1 MGKKMIFHVIC
12 AIIGAVIYF
21 LFFDEALIIDIV
33 VFVAVYLLFS
43 LIIEFVLSRSRSN
56 RRNKNQEKTADADN
70 AKIEGFIESIG
81 GSTNIVAT
89 DFEASRVKIELID
102 ASLIQPEKLKQYALD
117 GAYLAGNQLQIP
129 IGANSGEFAH
139 QIRQAIEF
147 SHKKLE
153 KM

>member
-12 AIIGAVIYF
+12 AVIGAIIYF

-43 LIIEFVLSRSRSN
+43 LIIEFVLNRSRSN
-56 RRNKNQEKTADADN
+56 RRNKNKGKTADADN

-81 GSTNIVAT
+81 GSANIVAT

-102 ASLIQPEKLKQYALD
+102 VSLINPEQLKQYALD
-117 GAYLAGNQLQIP
+117 GAYLAGNQLQIA
-129 IGANSGEFAH
+129 IGANSAEFSH
-139 QIRQAIEF
+139 QIRQAIEL
-147 SHKKLE
+147 SH
-153 KM
+153 